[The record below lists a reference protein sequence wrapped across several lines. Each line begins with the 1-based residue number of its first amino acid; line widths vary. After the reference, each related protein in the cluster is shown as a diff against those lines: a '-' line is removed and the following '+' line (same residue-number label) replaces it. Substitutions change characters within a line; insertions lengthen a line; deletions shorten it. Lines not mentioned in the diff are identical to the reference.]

1 MRTTP
6 SPASRKRVSRV
17 SERKSRRV
25 ENYTVKLVLIDLT
38 FILRMKLAYQFLSRF
53 TFLVFVSLV
62 VRGSSKK
69 KEKES
74 RRNDSLDSNQNRI
87 WNNICTTANF
97 LSKYS
102 LSDKILIR
110 SIVSIDRSTI
120 DWQISVKKFG
130 KNREKTREPL
140 FPTYKF
146 AARKLK

>member
-1 MRTTP
+1 MFQIDTP
-6 SPASRKRVSRV
+6 IENEADVTSDANNPESSFPEKGFKG
-17 SERKSRRV
+17 EWKKEQKV

-38 FILRMKLAYQFLSRF
+38 LILRMKLAYQFLSRF

-69 KEKES
+69 KEKET

-87 WNNICTTANF
+87 WNNTTANI

-110 SIVSIDRSTI
+110 SIVSINRSFNRI
-120 DWQISVKKFG
+120 HDWLANLCKKIW
-130 KNREKTREPL
+130 
-140 FPTYKF
+140 
-146 AARKLK
+146 

>member
-1 MRTTP
+1 M
-6 SPASRKRVSRV
+6 

-69 KEKES
+69 KEKET

-87 WNNICTTANF
+87 WNNTTANI

-102 LSDKILIR
+102 LSENSD
-110 SIVSIDRSTI
+110 S
-120 DWQISVKKFG
+120 
-130 KNREKTREPL
+130 
-140 FPTYKF
+140 
-146 AARKLK
+146 

>member
-69 KEKES
+69 KEKET

-87 WNNICTTANF
+87 WNNTTANI

-110 SIVSIDRSTI
+110 SIVSIHRSTI

-130 KNREKTREPL
+130 KNRENHYFQRINS
-140 FPTYKF
+140 
-146 AARKLK
+146 RRGS

>member
-1 MRTTP
+1 M
-6 SPASRKRVSRV
+6 

-69 KEKES
+69 KEKET

-87 WNNICTTANF
+87 WNNTTANI

-120 DWQISVKKFG
+120 DWQISVKEFR
-130 KNREKTREPL
+130 KNRENHYFQRINS
-140 FPTYKF
+140 
-146 AARKLK
+146 RRGS

>member
-1 MRTTP
+1 M
-6 SPASRKRVSRV
+6 

-69 KEKES
+69 KEKET

-87 WNNICTTANF
+87 WNNICITANF

-110 SIVSIDRSTI
+110 SIVSIDRS
-120 DWQISVKKFG
+120 F
-130 KNREKTREPL
+130 NRIHD
-140 FPTYKF
+140 
-146 AARKLK
+146 